1 MEASVDTMSRAAAPE
16 SSDAASLKEVACHAE
31 SCEAPQPAKFDS
43 GMARV
48 KPEFLKQ
55 SQPRHVEAA
64 FVAPPDRIKSAP
76 VDGEQPPHKKLRG
89 QNHSRPHHRPQPQSA
104 KLCFR
109 HLAKEGSCPHG
120 EQCRYSHDFQAFL
133 SSKPADLGD
142 KCPLVEAHGGCRYGA
157 VCRFAE
163 AHPGGA
169 TAAPHSVD
177 GISGTPG
184 ECNVL
189 SKELQQA
196 LRKRQFDFG
205 SSTKILEEI
214 SGGAAVN
221 GVTNG
226 QTLNECIDD
235 VGPEEPKK
243 KTNQEL
249 SEKAKNARN
258 EVDFRGKLYLAPLTT
273 VGNLPFRRVCKEFG
287 ADITC
292 GEMAMAAN
300 LLQGQPSEWALLKR
314 HSSEDLFG
322 VQLCGAHPDVMT
334 RCAQLLKE
342 KCSVD
347 FVDINM
353 GCPIDFVY
361 KKAPV
366 ICIVYETRV
375 TVYTPYLK
383 VAYTVTLRE
392 IRQRYYLRGAGSGLM
407 GRAKKLSEIVYGM
420 VGALD
425 VPLTVKMRAGMH
437 EGRPIAH
444 QVIAQLIEAP
454 RKPALITV
462 HPRSREQ
469 RYTKSADWA
478 YLDRCAQAANP
489 IPVFGSGD
497 VLSWEDAEKRLSET
511 SVSGLMIARG
521 ALIKPWIFTEIK
533 EKRHWDISSSERLA
547 ILRKYTAYGLDHWG
561 SDTEGVER
569 TRRFLL
575 EWLSFLHRYI
585 PVGLLEVLPQKIN
598 ERPPP
603 YRGRDDLETLFA
615 SPSCADWLK
624 ISEMLLGPLPEGFS
638 FLPKHKA
645 NAYSV

>member
-1 MEASVDTMSRAAAPE
+1 MEASVETTSAAAPE
-16 SSDAASLKEVACHAE
+16 SKDAASPEACHLE
-31 SCEAPQPAKFDS
+31 SRKDGMPQPAKFDS
-43 GMARV
+43 GMARI
-48 KPEFLKQ
+48 KPEFIKQ
-55 SQPRHVEAA
+55 SQLRHVEAA
-64 FVAPPDRIKSAP
+64 FVAPSDRTSVPA
-76 VDGEQPPHKKLRG
+76 DGEQPPRKKLRG

-120 EQCRYSHDFQAFL
+120 EQCRYSHDLQAFL
-133 SSKPADLGD
+133 SAKPADLGD
-142 KCPLVEAHGGCRYGA
+142 KCPLVEAHSGCRYGA

-184 ECNVL
+184 ECNAL

-196 LRKRQFDFG
+196 LRKRHFDFG
-205 SSTKILEEI
+205 PSEKILKEI
-214 SGGAAVN
+214 SCGAAVN

-243 KTNQEL
+243 
-249 SEKAKNARN
+249 
-258 EVDFRGKLYLAPLTT
+258 VDFQGKLYLAPLTT

-334 RCAQLLKE
+334 RCAQLLKD

-361 KKAPV
+361 KK
-366 ICIVYETRV
+366 
-375 TVYTPYLK
+375 
-383 VAYTVTLRE
+383 
-392 IRQRYYLRGAGSGLM
+392 GAGSGLM
-407 GRAKKLSEIVYGM
+407 GRAKKLAEIVYGM

-425 VPLTVKMRAGMH
+425 IPLTVKMRAGMH

-444 QVIAQLIEAP
+444 QVIAQLVEAP

-478 YLDRCAQAANP
+478 YLDRCAQAASP

-533 EKRHWDISSSERLA
+533 EKRHWDISSSERLD
-547 ILRKYTAYGLDHWG
+547 ILRRYTAYGLDHWG

>member
-1 MEASVDTMSRAAAPE
+1 MEASVETTSTTAPE
-16 SSDAASLKEVACHAE
+16 SKDAASPEEIARHTEPRKDGT
-31 SCEAPQPAKFDS
+31 PQPAKFDS
-43 GMARV
+43 GMARI
-48 KPEFLKQ
+48 KPEFVKQ

-64 FVAPPDRIKSAP
+64 FVAPSDRTKSAP
-76 VDGEQPPHKKLRG
+76 TDGDQPPRKKLRG

-120 EQCRYSHDFQAFL
+120 EQCRYSHDLQAFL
-133 SSKPADLGD
+133 SAKPADLGD

-169 TAAPHSVD
+169 TTAPHSVD

-184 ECNVL
+184 ECNAL

-196 LRKRQFDFG
+196 LRKRHFDFG
-205 SSTKILEEI
+205 PSEKILKEI

-226 QTLNECIDD
+226 QKLNECIDN

-243 KTNQEL
+243 
-249 SEKAKNARN
+249 
-258 EVDFRGKLYLAPLTT
+258 VDFRGKLYLAPLTT

-334 RCAQLLKE
+334 RCAQLLKD

-361 KKAPV
+361 KK
-366 ICIVYETRV
+366 
-375 TVYTPYLK
+375 
-383 VAYTVTLRE
+383 
-392 IRQRYYLRGAGSGLM
+392 GAGSGLM

-425 VPLTVKMRAGMH
+425 IPLTVKMRAGMH

-444 QVIAQLIEAP
+444 QVIAQLVEAP

-533 EKRHWDISSSERLA
+533 EKRHWDISSTERLD

>member
-1 MEASVDTMSRAAAPE
+1 MAALRMHKAIA
-16 SSDAASLKEVACHAE
+16 D
-31 SCEAPQPAKFDS
+31 
-43 GMARV
+43 R
-48 KPEFLKQ
+48 FLKQ

-120 EQCRYSHDFQAFL
+120 EQCRYSHDLQAFL

-243 KTNQEL
+243 
-249 SEKAKNARN
+249 
-258 EVDFRGKLYLAPLTT
+258 VDFRGKLYLAPLTT

-361 KKAPV
+361 KK
-366 ICIVYETRV
+366 
-375 TVYTPYLK
+375 
-383 VAYTVTLRE
+383 
-392 IRQRYYLRGAGSGLM
+392 GAGSGLM

-478 YLDRCAQAANP
+478 YLDLCAQAANP

>member
-1 MEASVDTMSRAAAPE
+1 MEANTDATVTAVPKSE
-16 SSDAASLKEVACHAE
+16 DAASLKEDACHTE
-31 SCEAPQPAKFDS
+31 PQSHDDGTPQPPKIES
-43 GMARV
+43 GMARI
-48 KPEFLKQ
+48 KTEFIKQ
-55 SQPRHVEAA
+55 SQLRHVETA
-64 FVAPPDRIKSAP
+64 FVAPSDRTSVAT
-76 VDGEQPPHKKLRG
+76 DGEVQPPPRKKLRG

-109 HLAKEGSCPHG
+109 HLAKEGSCLHG
-120 EQCRYSHDFQAFL
+120 EQCRYSHDVQAFL
-133 SSKPADLGD
+133 AAKPADLGN
-142 KCPLVEAHGGCRYGA
+142 KCPLVEAHGGCRYGV

-184 ECNVL
+184 ECNAL
-189 SKELQQA
+189 SKEVQQA

-205 SSTKILEEI
+205 PSEKILKEI
-214 SGGAAVN
+214 STGAAAN
-221 GVTNG
+221 GVANG
-226 QTLNECIDD
+226 QALDNCVAD
-235 VGPEEPKK
+235 VGLEEPK
-243 KTNQEL
+243 
-249 SEKAKNARN
+249 R
-258 EVDFRGKLYLAPLTT
+258 VDFRGKLYLAPLTT
-273 VGNLPFRRVCKEFG
+273 
-287 ADITC
+287 
-292 GEMAMAAN
+292 
-300 LLQGQPSEWALLKR
+300 
-314 HSSEDLFG
+314 
-322 VQLCGAHPDVMT
+322 LCGAHPDVMT
-334 RCAQLLKE
+334 RCAQLLRD

-361 KKAPV
+361 KK
-366 ICIVYETRV
+366 
-375 TVYTPYLK
+375 
-383 VAYTVTLRE
+383 
-392 IRQRYYLRGAGSGLM
+392 GAGSGLM
-407 GRAKKLSEIVYGM
+407 GRAKKLAEIVYGM
-420 VGALD
+420 VGTLD
-425 VPLTVKMRAGMH
+425 MPLTVKMRAGMH

-444 QVIAQLIEAP
+444 QVIAQLVEAP

-497 VLSWEDAEKRLSET
+497 ILSWEDAEKRLSET

-533 EKRHWDISSSERLA
+533 ERRHWDISSSERLD

>member
-43 GMARV
+43 GMHKAIADR
-48 KPEFLKQ
+48 FLKQ

-120 EQCRYSHDFQAFL
+120 EQCRYSHDLQAFL

-243 KTNQEL
+243 
-249 SEKAKNARN
+249 
-258 EVDFRGKLYLAPLTT
+258 VDFRGKLYLAPLTT

-361 KKAPV
+361 KK
-366 ICIVYETRV
+366 
-375 TVYTPYLK
+375 
-383 VAYTVTLRE
+383 
-392 IRQRYYLRGAGSGLM
+392 GAGSGLM

>member
-120 EQCRYSHDFQAFL
+120 EQCRYSHDLQAFL

-177 GISGTPG
+177 GISGTAG

-243 KTNQEL
+243 
-249 SEKAKNARN
+249 
-258 EVDFRGKLYLAPLTT
+258 VDFRGKLYLAPLTT

-361 KKAPV
+361 KK
-366 ICIVYETRV
+366 
-375 TVYTPYLK
+375 
-383 VAYTVTLRE
+383 
-392 IRQRYYLRGAGSGLM
+392 GAGSGLM

>member
-1 MEASVDTMSRAAAPE
+1 MAALRMHKAIA
-16 SSDAASLKEVACHAE
+16 D
-31 SCEAPQPAKFDS
+31 
-43 GMARV
+43 R
-48 KPEFLKQ
+48 FLKQ

-243 KTNQEL
+243 
-249 SEKAKNARN
+249 
-258 EVDFRGKLYLAPLTT
+258 VDFRGKLYLAPLTT

-361 KKAPV
+361 KK
-366 ICIVYETRV
+366 
-375 TVYTPYLK
+375 
-383 VAYTVTLRE
+383 
-392 IRQRYYLRGAGSGLM
+392 GAGSGLM

-478 YLDRCAQAANP
+478 YLDLCAQAANP

>member
-1 MEASVDTMSRAAAPE
+1 MAALRMHKAIA
-16 SSDAASLKEVACHAE
+16 DRY
-31 SCEAPQPAKFDS
+31 KFAFQAYFDQL
-43 GMARV
+43 
-48 KPEFLKQ
+48 FLKQ

-120 EQCRYSHDFQAFL
+120 EQCRYSHDLQAFL

-177 GISGTPG
+177 GISGTAG

-361 KKAPV
+361 KK
-366 ICIVYETRV
+366 
-375 TVYTPYLK
+375 
-383 VAYTVTLRE
+383 
-392 IRQRYYLRGAGSGLM
+392 GAGSGLM

>member
-1 MEASVDTMSRAAAPE
+1 MAALRMHKAIA
-16 SSDAASLKEVACHAE
+16 D
-31 SCEAPQPAKFDS
+31 
-43 GMARV
+43 R
-48 KPEFLKQ
+48 FLKQ

-243 KTNQEL
+243 
-249 SEKAKNARN
+249 
-258 EVDFRGKLYLAPLTT
+258 VDFRGKLYLAPLTT

-361 KKAPV
+361 KK
-366 ICIVYETRV
+366 
-375 TVYTPYLK
+375 
-383 VAYTVTLRE
+383 
-392 IRQRYYLRGAGSGLM
+392 GAGSGLM

>member
-1 MEASVDTMSRAAAPE
+1 MEASVETTPAAAPE
-16 SSDAASLKEVACHAE
+16 SKDAASPEEVACHSE
-31 SCEAPQPAKFDS
+31 SRKDGTPQPAKFDS
-43 GMARV
+43 GMARI

-64 FVAPPDRIKSAP
+64 FVAPSDRTSAP
-76 VDGEQPPHKKLRG
+76 TDGEQPPRKKLRG

-120 EQCRYSHDFQAFL
+120 EQCRYSHDLQAFL
-133 SSKPADLGD
+133 SAKPADLGD
-142 KCPLVEAHGGCRYGA
+142 KCPLVEAHGGCRYGV

-184 ECNVL
+184 ECNAL

-196 LRKRQFDFG
+196 LRKRHFDFG
-205 SSTKILEEI
+205 PSEKILKEI
-214 SGGAAVN
+214 SCGAAVN

-226 QTLNECIDD
+226 QTLNECIND

-243 KTNQEL
+243 
-249 SEKAKNARN
+249 
-258 EVDFRGKLYLAPLTT
+258 VDFRGKLYLAPLTT

-334 RCAQLLKE
+334 RCAQLLKD

-361 KKAPV
+361 KK
-366 ICIVYETRV
+366 
-375 TVYTPYLK
+375 
-383 VAYTVTLRE
+383 
-392 IRQRYYLRGAGSGLM
+392 GAGSGLM
-407 GRAKKLSEIVYGM
+407 GRAKKLAEIVYGM

-425 VPLTVKMRAGMH
+425 IPLTVKMRAGMH

-444 QVIAQLIEAP
+444 QVIAQLVEAP

-478 YLDRCAQAANP
+478 YLDRCAQAASP

-533 EKRHWDISSSERLA
+533 EKRHWDISSSERLD
-547 ILRKYTAYGLDHWG
+547 ILRRYTAYGLDHWG

>member
-1 MEASVDTMSRAAAPE
+1 MEASVETTPAAAPA
-16 SSDAASLKEVACHAE
+16 SKDAASPEEVACHSE
-31 SCEAPQPAKFDS
+31 SRKDGTPQPAKFDS
-43 GMARV
+43 GMARI

-64 FVAPPDRIKSAP
+64 FVAPSDRTSAP
-76 VDGEQPPHKKLRG
+76 TDGEQPPRKKLRG

-120 EQCRYSHDFQAFL
+120 EQCRYSHDLQAFL
-133 SSKPADLGD
+133 SAKPADLGD

-184 ECNVL
+184 ECNAL

-196 LRKRQFDFG
+196 LRKRHFDFG
-205 SSTKILEEI
+205 TSEKILKEI
-214 SGGAAVN
+214 SCGAAVN

-226 QTLNECIDD
+226 QTLNECTDD

-243 KTNQEL
+243 
-249 SEKAKNARN
+249 
-258 EVDFRGKLYLAPLTT
+258 VDFRGKLYLAPLTT

-334 RCAQLLKE
+334 RCAQLLKD

-361 KKAPV
+361 KK
-366 ICIVYETRV
+366 
-375 TVYTPYLK
+375 
-383 VAYTVTLRE
+383 
-392 IRQRYYLRGAGSGLM
+392 GAGSGLM
-407 GRAKKLSEIVYGM
+407 GRAKKLAEIVYGM

-425 VPLTVKMRAGMH
+425 IPLTVKMRAGMH

-444 QVIAQLIEAP
+444 QVIAQLVEAT

-478 YLDRCAQAANP
+478 YLDRCAQAASP

-533 EKRHWDISSSERLA
+533 EKRHWDISSSERLD
-547 ILRKYTAYGLDHWG
+547 ILRRYTAYGLDHWG

>member
-120 EQCRYSHDFQAFL
+120 EQCRYSHDLQAFL

-243 KTNQEL
+243 
-249 SEKAKNARN
+249 
-258 EVDFRGKLYLAPLTT
+258 VDFRGKLYLAPLTT

-361 KKAPV
+361 KK
-366 ICIVYETRV
+366 
-375 TVYTPYLK
+375 
-383 VAYTVTLRE
+383 
-392 IRQRYYLRGAGSGLM
+392 GAGSGLM

-478 YLDRCAQAANP
+478 YLDLCAQAANP

>member
-1 MEASVDTMSRAAAPE
+1 MVD
-16 SSDAASLKEVACHAE
+16 
-31 SCEAPQPAKFDS
+31 
-43 GMARV
+43 
-48 KPEFLKQ
+48 
-55 SQPRHVEAA
+55 
-64 FVAPPDRIKSAP
+64 
-76 VDGEQPPHKKLRG
+76 
-89 QNHSRPHHRPQPQSA
+89 
-104 KLCFR
+104 
-109 HLAKEGSCPHG
+109 SCPHG
-120 EQCRYSHDFQAFL
+120 DRCRYSHDLQAFVAA
-133 SSKPADLGD
+133 KPPDLGD
-142 KCPLVEAHGGCRYGA
+142 RCPLVEAHGGCRYGVA
-157 VCRFAE
+157 CRFAQ
-163 AHPGGA
+163 AHPEGA
-169 TAAPHSVD
+169 PAPERT
-177 GISGTPG
+177 TPG
-184 ECNVL
+184 ESNAL
-189 SKELQQA
+189 EKEVQLA
-196 LRKRQFDFG
+196 LRKRHFDFG
-205 SSTKILEEI
+205 PAEKVLKEI
-214 SGGAAVN
+214 TEGAC
-221 GVTNG
+221 NG
-226 QTLNECIDD
+226 QAPCAD
-235 VGPEEPKK
+235 VVEPEEPKK
-243 KTNQEL
+243 
-249 SEKAKNARN
+249 
-258 EVDFRGKLYLAPLTT
+258 VDFRGKLYLAPLTT
-273 VGNLPFRRVCKEFG
+273 VGNLPFRRLCKEFG
-287 ADITC
+287 ADVTC
-292 GEMAMAAN
+292 GEMAMASN

-314 HSSEDLFG
+314 HASEDLFG

-334 RCAQLLKE
+334 RCAQLLRD

-361 KKAPV
+361 KK
-366 ICIVYETRV
+366 
-375 TVYTPYLK
+375 
-383 VAYTVTLRE
+383 
-392 IRQRYYLRGAGSGLM
+392 GAGSGLM

-420 VGALD
+420 VGVLDSALP
-425 VPLTVKMRAGMH
+425 VTVKMRAGMH

-444 QVIAQLIEAP
+444 QVIAQLKGLP

-478 YLDRCAQAANP
+478 YLEQCAQAAEP

-497 VLSWEDAEKRLSET
+497 ILSWEDAEARLSET

-533 EKRHWDISSSERLA
+533 ERRHWDISSSERLD

-615 SPSCADWLK
+615 SPSCADWIK

-645 NAYSV
+645 NAYAV

>member
-1 MEASVDTMSRAAAPE
+1 
-16 SSDAASLKEVACHAE
+16 
-31 SCEAPQPAKFDS
+31 
-43 GMARV
+43 MARIKAEFV
-48 KPEFLKQ
+48 KPNE
-55 SQPRHVEAA
+55 PRHVKAD
-64 FVAPPDRIKSAP
+64 FVAPSDRPDNAP
-76 VDGEQPPHKKLRG
+76 NGGQGGPPRKKLRG
-89 QNHSRPHHRPQPQSA
+89 QNHSRPHHKPQPKSA
-104 KLCFR
+104 KMCFR
-109 HLAKEGSCPHG
+109 HMVDSCPHG
-120 EQCRYSHDFQAFL
+120 DRCRYSHDLQAFVAA
-133 SSKPADLGD
+133 KPPDLGD
-142 KCPLVEAHGGCRYGA
+142 RCPLVEAHGGCRYGVA
-157 VCRFAE
+157 CRFAQ
-163 AHPGGA
+163 AHPEGA
-169 TAAPHSVD
+169 PAPERT
-177 GISGTPG
+177 TPG
-184 ECNVL
+184 ESNAL
-189 SKELQQA
+189 EKEVQLA
-196 LRKRQFDFG
+196 LRKRHFDFG
-205 SSTKILEEI
+205 PAEKVLKEI
-214 SGGAAVN
+214 TEGAC
-221 GVTNG
+221 NG
-226 QTLNECIDD
+226 QAPCAD
-235 VGPEEPKK
+235 VVEPEEPKK
-243 KTNQEL
+243 
-249 SEKAKNARN
+249 
-258 EVDFRGKLYLAPLTT
+258 VDFRGKLYLAPLTT
-273 VGNLPFRRVCKEFG
+273 VGNLPFRRLCKEFG
-287 ADITC
+287 ADVTC
-292 GEMAMAAN
+292 GEMAMASN

-314 HSSEDLFG
+314 HASEDLFG

-334 RCAQLLKE
+334 RCAQLLRD

-361 KKAPV
+361 KK
-366 ICIVYETRV
+366 
-375 TVYTPYLK
+375 
-383 VAYTVTLRE
+383 
-392 IRQRYYLRGAGSGLM
+392 GAGSGLM

-420 VGALD
+420 VGVLDSALP
-425 VPLTVKMRAGMH
+425 VTVKMRAGMH

-444 QVIAQLIEAP
+444 QVIAQLKGLP

-478 YLDRCAQAANP
+478 YLEQCAQAAEP

-497 VLSWEDAEKRLSET
+497 ILSWEDAEARLSET

-533 EKRHWDISSSERLA
+533 ERRHWDISSSERLD

-603 YRGRDDLETLFA
+603 YRGRNDLETLFA
-615 SPSCADWLK
+615 SPSCADWIK

-645 NAYSV
+645 NAYAV

>member
-120 EQCRYSHDFQAFL
+120 EQCRYSHDLQAFL

-243 KTNQEL
+243 
-249 SEKAKNARN
+249 
-258 EVDFRGKLYLAPLTT
+258 VDFRGKLYLAPLTT

-361 KKAPV
+361 KK
-366 ICIVYETRV
+366 
-375 TVYTPYLK
+375 
-383 VAYTVTLRE
+383 
-392 IRQRYYLRGAGSGLM
+392 GAGSGLM

>member
-243 KTNQEL
+243 
-249 SEKAKNARN
+249 
-258 EVDFRGKLYLAPLTT
+258 VDFRGKLYLAPLTT

-361 KKAPV
+361 KK
-366 ICIVYETRV
+366 
-375 TVYTPYLK
+375 
-383 VAYTVTLRE
+383 
-392 IRQRYYLRGAGSGLM
+392 GAGSGLM

>member
-31 SCEAPQPAKFDS
+31 SCEAPQPAKFDG

-120 EQCRYSHDFQAFL
+120 EQCRYSHDLQAFL

-243 KTNQEL
+243 
-249 SEKAKNARN
+249 
-258 EVDFRGKLYLAPLTT
+258 VDFRGKLYLAPLTT

-361 KKAPV
+361 KK
-366 ICIVYETRV
+366 
-375 TVYTPYLK
+375 
-383 VAYTVTLRE
+383 
-392 IRQRYYLRGAGSGLM
+392 GAGSGLM

>member
-1 MEASVDTMSRAAAPE
+1 MAALRMHKAIA
-16 SSDAASLKEVACHAE
+16 D
-31 SCEAPQPAKFDS
+31 
-43 GMARV
+43 R
-48 KPEFLKQ
+48 FLKQ

-120 EQCRYSHDFQAFL
+120 EQCRYSHDLQAFL

-177 GISGTPG
+177 GISGTAG

-243 KTNQEL
+243 
-249 SEKAKNARN
+249 
-258 EVDFRGKLYLAPLTT
+258 VDFRGKLYLAPLTT

-361 KKAPV
+361 KK
-366 ICIVYETRV
+366 
-375 TVYTPYLK
+375 
-383 VAYTVTLRE
+383 
-392 IRQRYYLRGAGSGLM
+392 GAGSGLM

>member
-1 MEASVDTMSRAAAPE
+1 METCVYVTAATDPE
-16 SSDAASLKEVACHAE
+16 SQNDASTKETDCCPE
-31 SCEAPQPAKFDS
+31 KSPDDRKTQP
-43 GMARV
+43 GIARI
-48 KPEFLKQ
+48 KPEFVKQ
-55 SQPRHVEAA
+55 SPARQVEAT
-64 FVAPPDRIKSAP
+64 FVAPSDRTA
-76 VDGEQPPHKKLRG
+76 DGGSGTTPPPRKKLRG
-89 QNHSRPHHRPQPQSA
+89 QNRSRPHHMPQPQSA

-109 HLAKEGSCPHG
+109 HLAGDCPHG
-120 EQCRYSHDFQAFL
+120 AQCRYSHDLQAFL
-133 SSKPADLGD
+133 DAKPSDLGE
-142 KCPLVEAHGGCRYGA
+142 KCPLVEAHGGCRYGVA
-157 VCRFAE
+157 CRFAQ

-169 TAAPHSVD
+169 TAPPYSLS

-184 ECNVL
+184 ECNSL
-189 SKELQQA
+189 DKELQQA

-205 SSTKILEEI
+205 PAEKILKEI
-214 SGGAAVN
+214 AAGAATVN
-221 GVTNG
+221 GIKNG
-226 QTLNECIDD
+226 QLCDTAAKDMALD
-235 VGPEEPKK
+235 EPKK
-243 KTNQEL
+243 
-249 SEKAKNARN
+249 
-258 EVDFRGKLYLAPLTT
+258 VDFRGKLYLAPLTT

-314 HSSEDLFG
+314 HSSENLFG

-334 RCAQLLKE
+334 RCAQLLRDR
-342 KCSVD
+342 CSVD

-361 KKAPV
+361 KK
-366 ICIVYETRV
+366 
-375 TVYTPYLK
+375 
-383 VAYTVTLRE
+383 
-392 IRQRYYLRGAGSGLM
+392 GAGSGLM
-407 GRAKKLSEIVYGM
+407 GRAKKLAEIVYGM

-425 VPLTVKMRAGMH
+425 VPVTVKMRAGMQ
-437 EGRPIAH
+437 EGRQIAH
-444 QVIAQLIEAP
+444 QVIGQLVGAP
-454 RKPALITV
+454 HKPALITV

-478 YLDRCAQAANP
+478 YLERCAQAAAP

-497 VLSWEDAEKRLSET
+497 ILSWEDAEMRLSET
-511 SVSGLMIARG
+511 SVTGLMIARG

-533 EKRHWDISSSERLA
+533 ERRHWDISSSERLD
-547 ILRKYTAYGLDHWG
+547 ILRKYVAYGLDHWG
-561 SDTEGVER
+561 SDTEGIER

-585 PVGLLEVLPQKIN
+585 PVGLLEVLPQRIN
-598 ERPPP
+598 ERPPL
-603 YRGRDDLETLFA
+603 YCGRDDLETLFA

>member
-1 MEASVDTMSRAAAPE
+1 MEASVDTTATAAPE
-16 SSDAASLKEVACHAE
+16 NQDAASPEEAACHAE
-31 SCEAPQPAKFDS
+31 AQSREDGTPQPAKIES
-43 GMARV
+43 GMARI
-48 KPEFLKQ
+48 KPEFVKQ
-55 SQPRHVEAA
+55 SQPRHVETA
-64 FVAPPDRIKSAP
+64 FVAPSDRTSAAAT
-76 VDGEQPPHKKLRG
+76 DGDGQPPPRKKLRG

-104 KLCFR
+104 KLCFK
-109 HLAKEGSCPHG
+109 HLAKEGSCLHG
-120 EQCRYSHDFQAFL
+120 EQCRYSHDLQAFL
-133 SSKPADLGD
+133 AAKPADLGN

-157 VCRFAE
+157 VCRFAQ

-169 TAAPHSVD
+169 TATPHLVD

-184 ECNVL
+184 ECNTL

-205 SSTKILEEI
+205 PSEKILKEI
-214 SGGAAVN
+214 SAGAAVN

-226 QTLNECIDD
+226 QTLDNCVDD

-243 KTNQEL
+243 
-249 SEKAKNARN
+249 
-258 EVDFRGKLYLAPLTT
+258 VDFRGKLYLAPLTT

-334 RCAQLLKE
+334 RCAQLLRD

-361 KKAPV
+361 KK
-366 ICIVYETRV
+366 
-375 TVYTPYLK
+375 
-383 VAYTVTLRE
+383 
-392 IRQRYYLRGAGSGLM
+392 GAGSGLM
-407 GRAKKLSEIVYGM
+407 GRAKKLAEIVYGM

-425 VPLTVKMRAGMH
+425 IPLTVKMRAGMH
-437 EGRPIAH
+437 EGRAIAH
-444 QVIAQLIEAP
+444 QVIAQLVAAP

-478 YLDRCAQAANP
+478 YLDRCAQAASP

-533 EKRHWDISSSERLA
+533 ERRHWDISSSERLD

-624 ISEMLLGPLPEGFS
+624 ISEMLLGPLPEGFN